1 MGTDNN
7 LIPDMELL
15 KFALDNGII
24 VRTTIEKQIEEMQ
37 RKEYLQMHNQKIW
50 KAEDGRYK
58 TYLECKDGRR
68 LITSS
73 SEEGIQNK
81 IINHYKEK
89 VESPTLEDVFNEWH
103 NERLK
108 YNEISK
114 GTYDKY
120 VNDYKRFFGESG
132 IRNHKIKCISEDE
145 LDIFIRATIA
155 EKELTQKAYANFRT
169 IVRGIFKYA
178 KRKKYTDLSISTFFQ
193 DLDLSKRMFRRVKVD
208 PKSQVFQESE
218 IPKLI
223 EWLNHNP
230 RVSNFGIILALQTGV
245 RTGELAALKF
255 SDVEGNMLHI
265 QRQEIKYKG
274 SEKGKLIH
282 EIVDNCKTEAGDRY
296 IYLTDS
302 ALMTIQKIRFMNP
315 NGEYMMTENG
325 KRVNTNV
332 FNGRLK
338 LACEKLGIPPR
349 TMHKLRKTYGTTLID
364 NGVDESLIMS
374 QMGHKDISTTRKYYY
389 YANKDKETEREQIQ
403 NAINF

>member
-1 MGTDNN
+1 MDN
-7 LIPDMELL
+7 LINYNLL
-15 KFALDNGII
+15 RQAVESGII
-24 VRTTIEKQIEEMQ
+24 DITTIENQIEEMQ
-37 RKEYLQMHNQKIW
+37 RKEFLAMHDQTIW

-58 TYLECKDGRR
+58 TYLNGKNGRR
-68 LITSS
+68 LITSN
-73 SEEGIQNK
+73 SEKGLQDK
-81 IINHYKEK
+81 IVSHYKEQ
-89 VESPTLEDVFNEWH
+89 VESPTLDDVFNEWH

-120 VNDYKRFFGESG
+120 VNDYKRFFGDSK
-132 IRNHKIKCISEDE
+132 IKNHKIKHISEDE
-145 LDIFIRATIA
+145 LDLFIRATISG
-155 EKELTQKAYANFRT
+155 KELTQKAYANFRT

-178 KRKKYTDLSISTFFQ
+178 KRKKYTDMSISTFFQ
-193 DLDLSKRMFRRVKVD
+193 DLDLSKRMFRKVKVD

-218 IPKLI
+218 IPMLI
-223 EWLNHNP
+223 DWLNKNP

-255 SDVEGNMLHI
+255 SDVEGNMLHV
-265 QRQEIKYKG
+265 QRQEIKYK
-274 SEKGKLIH
+274 SKEQGKLVH
-282 EIVDNCKTEAGDRY
+282 EIVDNCKTDAGDRF

-315 NGEYMMTENG
+315 QGEYMMTENG

-338 LACEKLGIPPR
+338 LACDKLGIPPR

-364 NGVDESLIMS
+364 NGVDESLIMA

-389 YANKDKETEREQIQ
+389 YANKDKDTERQQIE
-403 NAINF
+403 NAINY